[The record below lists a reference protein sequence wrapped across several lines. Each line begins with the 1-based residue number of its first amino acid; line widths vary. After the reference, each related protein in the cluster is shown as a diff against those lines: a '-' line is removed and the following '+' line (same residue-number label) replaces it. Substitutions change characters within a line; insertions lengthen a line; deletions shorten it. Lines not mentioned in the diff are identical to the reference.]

1 MLQFLYLTLIYLL
14 STKLAALFCNTVFFT
29 YIYSSVSKVG
39 LDTLKFVI
47 DGWHEK
53 YPSKSL
59 FNTNDTL
66 NKLVAEQKL
75 GKKSGKGFYKY

>member
-1 MLQFLYLTLIYLL
+1 M
-14 STKLAALFCNTVFFT
+14 
-29 YIYSSVSKVG
+29 
-39 LDTLKFVI
+39 DTLKFVI

-53 YPSKSL
+53 YPSESL

-66 NKLVAEQKL
+66 NKLVAELKL